1 MEDRST
7 YITIGSKEYELV
19 FTTYATKQVS
29 KKYGDLRKLGDALE
43 TKALEE
49 SLDDIVWLVTLLAN
63 QGIMRHNMYNHTN
76 EPLLKEEEVEILTS
90 PGDYID
96 YNKAIQEAIVKGT
109 KRFVTSEEK
118 N

>member
-7 YITIGSKEYELV
+7 TITIGSKEYELV
-19 FTTYATKQVS
+19 FTTYATKQVT
-29 KKYGDLRKLGDALE
+29 KRYGDLRKLGDALE
-43 TKALEE
+43 NKPLED
-49 SLDDIVWLVTLLAN
+49 SLEDIVWLVTLLAN
-63 QGIMRHNMYNHTN
+63 QGIMRKNMANHTN

-96 YNKAIQEAIVKGT
+96 FNNAIQEAIVKGT
-109 KRFVTSEEK
+109 KRFVASEEK